1 MGGDL
6 TAAEEGTTAEEREA
20 RMVGIASRV
29 GGKKIA
35 WGLVGHVDETCL
47 LSPYLLAYLFPPALL
62 SVSLEE
68 EGEGKGEGEEGE
80 GEAGASFAV
89 MEPSLNMWDISVCR
103 GFIDS
108 FPLTM
113 ATFADYL
120 KPRASGPR
128 GVYHESLDPEA
139 YVSDVMAGHVKAAR
153 GSLVACKL
161 LRAIPLHS

>member
-113 ATFADYL
+113 LYRQL
-120 KPRASGPR
+120 
-128 GVYHESLDPEA
+128 
-139 YVSDVMAGHVKAAR
+139 AAR
-153 GSLVACKL
+153 SAAVDNHGKCPFCCCKVWNAL
-161 LRAIPLHS
+161 DMLADTDALSFAVCENGHFCGLFK